1 MNMPATAMKLKPY
14 REWYSHPTNVG
25 FWDERTVME
34 ADELLRRY
42 AAGERDFRKVDL
54 SRANLNR
61 ANLIGINLS
70 GANLSSAK
78 KITPRMSLNVT
89 AYSKWI
95 ARFSPAFVHS
105 VAGFAN
111 GSKNEILINRYA
123 R

>member
-1 MNMPATAMKLKPY
+1 
-14 REWYSHPTNVG
+14 
-25 FWDERTVME
+25 ME

-78 KITPRMSLNVT
+78 KLLLGCPQC
-89 AYSKWI
+89 
-95 ARFSPAFVHS
+95 
-105 VAGFAN
+105 
-111 GSKNEILINRYA
+111 NRLFETDCPLPCVCS
-123 R
+123 RCGWVRQWF